1 MIDARTA
8 SIEASDLRTEART
21 YAFLSTLWFPGWEG
35 RVRALELPYRRSG
48 PHALYKELITL
59 ARILRSARHERLLM
73 LNSSSGVIYP
83 DLLACMILG
92 FLPRRYRSAL
102 MLVGEMWE
110 PNTGL
115 RRLVERLAI
124 RLVDRAVDR
133 YVVYSHDDKQS
144 FCALWGIDPDKVG
157 IALCYYHLS
166 ARELEGPPPPNEGHV
181 FAGGDSGRDYAPLV
195 EAARQFPD
203 TRFILATAWTSSR
216 PVPPNVDIVLAKR
229 THTSHAEFVRLLRTA
244 RATVVPLQQGM
255 KRSVGQQ
262 TYLNSMYLG
271 KPTVVARALG
281 ISEHVEDG
289 EHALIVDGTTSEY
302 VSALTWLLDSQ
313 NQENV
318 AAMAE
323 RGRVRAASFT
333 SDRLAADLFR
343 QAELV
348 LRKYSLLED
357 RAQERDDRATS

>member
-1 MIDARTA
+1 MS
-8 SIEASDLRTEART
+8 SIAAAELRTETRKHGFA
-21 YAFLSTLWFPGWEG
+21 STMWFPAWQG
-35 RVRALELPYRRSG
+35 RVQTVELPYPRSG
-48 PHALYKELITL
+48 PHAVAKELITL
-59 ARILRSARHERLLM
+59 VRILRSARRERVLM

-83 DLLACMILG
+83 DLLACVILG

-102 MLVGEMWE
+102 MLIGEMWE

-115 RRLVERLAI
+115 RGLLEKLAI
-124 RLVDRAVDR
+124 RLVNRAVDR
-133 YVVYSHDDKQS
+133 YVVYSQDDKQA

-166 ARELEGPPPPNEGHV
+166 AQELEGPPLPNGTHI

-203 TRFILATAWTSSR
+203 TRFVLATGWTSPK

-229 THTSHAEFVRLLRTA
+229 TSTSHAEFIRLLRTA
-244 RATVVPLQQGM
+244 RASVVPLQQGM

-271 KPTVVARALG
+271 KPTVVARGLG
-281 ISEHVEDG
+281 ISDHLEDG
-289 EHALIVDGTTSEY
+289 EHALVVDGTASGY
-302 VSALTWLLDSQ
+302 VRALTWLLDPQ

-318 AAMAE
+318 AALAE
-323 RGRVRAASFT
+323 RGRTRAASFT
-333 SDRLAADLFR
+333 SDQLAAELFR

-348 LRKYSLLED
+348 LREPSPSGNRAQDGAD
-357 RAQERDDRATS
+357 RAAG

>member
-1 MIDARTA
+1 MS
-8 SIEASDLRTEART
+8 SIAASDLRTETRKH
-21 YAFLSTLWFPGWEG
+21 AFWSTLWFPAWQG
-35 RVRALELPYRRSG
+35 RVRAVELPYPRSG

-59 ARILRSARHERLLM
+59 ARILRSARRERVLM

-92 FLPRRYRSAL
+92 FLPRRYRAAL

-115 RRLVERLAI
+115 RGLFERLAT

-133 YVVYSHDDKQS
+133 YVVYSQDDKQA

-157 IALCYYHLS
+157 VALCYYHLS
-166 ARELEGPPPPNEGHV
+166 AQELEGPPPPNGTHI

-203 TRFILATAWTSSR
+203 TRFILATAWTSPK

-229 THTSHAEFVRLLRTA
+229 TNTSHAEFIHLLRTA

-262 TYLNSMYLG
+262 TYLNSLYLG
-271 KPTVVARALG
+271 KPTLVARALG
-281 ISEHVEDG
+281 LSDHVEDG
-289 EHALIVDGTTSEY
+289 EHALVVDGTASGY
-302 VSALTWLLDSQ
+302 VGALTWLLDPQ
-313 NQENV
+313 NQNNV
-318 AAMAE
+318 TAMAE
-323 RGRVRAASFT
+323 RGRIRAASFT
-333 SDRLAADLFR
+333 SDRLAADLLR

-348 LRKYSLLED
+348 LRKYSLSEDHAQDSAD
-357 RAQERDDRATS
+357 RAPG

>member
-1 MIDARTA
+1 MS
-8 SIEASDLRTEART
+8 SIAASDLRTETRKR
-21 YAFLSTLWFPGWEG
+21 AFLSTLWFPGWEG
-35 RVRALELPYRRSG
+35 RVGALELPYPRSG
-48 PHALYKELITL
+48 PHALHKELITL
-59 ARILRSARHERLLM
+59 ARILRAARHARILI

-92 FLPRRYRSAL
+92 FLPRRYRPAL

-115 RRLVERLAI
+115 RGLIERLAV

-133 YVVYSHDDKQS
+133 YVVYSRDDKEA

-166 ARELEGPPPPNEGHV
+166 AQELEGPAPPNGAHI

-195 EAARQFPD
+195 EAARLFPE
-203 TRFILATAWTSSR
+203 TRFILATAWTSSK
-216 PVPPNVDIVLAKR
+216 PVPPNVDLVLAKR
-229 THTSHAEFVRLLRTA
+229 TRTSHAEFIRLLRTA
-244 RATVVPLQQGM
+244 RASIVPLRQGM
-255 KRSVGQQ
+255 KRSIGQQ

-281 ISEHVEDG
+281 ISDHIEDG
-289 EHALIVDGTTSEY
+289 EHALVVDGTTPGY
-302 VSALTWLLDSQ
+302 VSALTWLLAPQ
-313 NQENV
+313 NQESV

-348 LRKYSLLED
+348 LHKYSLSQSCAPDSAD
-357 RAQERDDRATS
+357 RDER

>member
-1 MIDARTA
+1 MS
-8 SIEASDLRTEART
+8 SIVASDLRTETRKH
-21 YAFLSTLWFPGWEG
+21 AFSSTLWFPGWQD
-35 RVRALELPYRRSG
+35 RVHALELPYPRSG
-48 PHALYKELITL
+48 PHAPYKELITL
-59 ARILRSARHERLLM
+59 ARILRSARHARVLM

-92 FLPRRYRSAL
+92 FLPRRYRPAL

-115 RRLVERLAI
+115 RGLVERLAV
-124 RLVDRAVDR
+124 RLIDRAVDR
-133 YVVYSHDDKQS
+133 YVVYSQDDRQA
-144 FCALWGIDPDKVG
+144 FCALWGIDLDKVG

-166 ARELEGPPPPNEGHV
+166 AQELEGPRPPIGGHI

-195 EAARQFPD
+195 EAARQFPE
-203 TRFILATAWTSSR
+203 TRFVLATAWTSSK

-229 THTSHAEFVRLLRTA
+229 TRTSHAEFIRLLRTA
-244 RATVVPLQQGM
+244 RATVVPLRQGM

-281 ISEHVEDG
+281 ITDHVDDG
-289 EHALIVDGTTSEY
+289 EHALVVDGTTSGY
-302 VSALTWLLDSQ
+302 VSALTWLLDPQ

-333 SDRLAADLFR
+333 SDRLAADLLR

-348 LRKYSLLED
+348 LRKYSLSENSVQRGGD
-357 RAQERDDRATS
+357 RAAG

>member
-1 MIDARTA
+1 MS
-8 SIEASDLRTEART
+8 SISASDLRAETRT
-21 YAFLSTLWFPGWEG
+21 HAFLSTLWFPGWED

-48 PHALYKELITL
+48 PHAPYKELITL

-92 FLPRRYRSAL
+92 FVPRRYRAAL

-115 RRLVERLAI
+115 RGFVERLVV

-133 YVVYSHDDKQS
+133 YVVYSQDDKQS

-166 ARELEGPPPPNEGHV
+166 ARDLEGPPPPNGGHI

-195 EAARQFPD
+195 EAARQFPE
-203 TRFILATAWTSSR
+203 TRFILATAWTSSK

-229 THTSHAEFVRLLRTA
+229 THTSHAEFIRLLRTA

-271 KPTVVARALG
+271 KPTVVARGLG
-281 ISEHVEDG
+281 ISHHVEDRK
-289 EHALIVDGTTSEY
+289 HALVVDGTTSGY
-302 VSALTWLLDSQ
+302 VGALTWLLDPQ
-313 NQENV
+313 KQQDV

-333 SDRLAADLFR
+333 SDRLAGELFR

-348 LRKYSLLED
+348 LRKRSLSEGG
-357 RAQERDDRATS
+357 AQESADRATG

>member
-1 MIDARTA
+1 MSSIA
-8 SIEASDLRTEART
+8 SSDLRTET
-21 YAFLSTLWFPGWEG
+21 TKHAFSSTLWFPGWKD
-35 RVRALELPYRRSG
+35 RVDALELPYPRSG
-48 PHALYKELITL
+48 PHAAYKELFTL
-59 ARILRSARHERLLM
+59 ARILRSARHAQALI

-92 FLPRRYRSAL
+92 FLPRRDRAAL

-115 RRLVERLAI
+115 RGLVERLAI

-133 YVVYSHDDKQS
+133 YVVYSRDDKEA
-144 FCALWGIDPDKVG
+144 FCGLWGVDPDKVG

-166 ARELEGPPPPNEGHV
+166 ARELEGPSPPNGGHI

-203 TRFILATAWTSSR
+203 TRFVLATAWTSSKS
-216 PVPPNVDIVLAKR
+216 VPPNVDIVLAKR
-229 THTSHAEFVRLLRTA
+229 DRTSHAEFIRLLRTA
-244 RATVVPLQQGM
+244 RATVVPLRQGM

-281 ISEHVEDG
+281 ISDHVEDG
-289 EHALIVDGTTSEY
+289 EHALVVDGTTSGY
-302 VSALTWLLDSQ
+302 VSALTWLLDPQ

-333 SDRLAADLFR
+333 SDRLAADLLR

-348 LRKYSLLED
+348 LRKYSLTESCAQGDAD
-357 RAQERDDRATS
+357 RVEG

>member
-1 MIDARTA
+1 MSPITA
-8 SIEASDLRTEART
+8 LGLRTERRE
-21 YAFLSTLWFPGWEG
+21 YAFSSTLWFPAWQG
-35 RVRALELPYRRSG
+35 RVRAVELPYPRSG
-48 PHALYKELITL
+48 PHAVYKELITL
-59 ARILRSARHERLLM
+59 VRILRSARHERVLL
-73 LNSSSGVIYP
+73 LNSSSGTIYP
-83 DLLACMILG
+83 DVLACMILG

-115 RRLVERLAI
+115 RGLLERLAI

-133 YVVYSHDDKQS
+133 YVVYSQDDRQA
-144 FCALWGIDPDKVG
+144 FCALWRIDLDKVG

-166 ARELEGPPPPNEGHV
+166 AQELEAPPPPNGTHI

-195 EAARQFPD
+195 EAARRFPD
-203 TRFILATAWTSSR
+203 TRFVLATAWRS
-216 PVPPNVDIVLAKR
+216 PKPLPPNVDIVLAKR
-229 THTSHAEFVRLLRTA
+229 TSTSHAEFVRLLRTA

-271 KPTVVARALG
+271 KPTVVARGLG
-281 ISEHVEDG
+281 VSDHVEDR
-289 EHALIVDGTTSEY
+289 EHALVVDGTASGY
-302 VSALTWLLDSQ
+302 VGALRWLLDPQ
-313 NQENV
+313 NQEKV

-323 RGRVRAASFT
+323 RGRARAASFT
-333 SDRLAADLFR
+333 SDRIAADLLR

-348 LRKYSLLED
+348 LRKSSPSETF
-357 RAQERDDRATS
+357 A

>member
-1 MIDARTA
+1 MS
-8 SIEASDLRTEART
+8 SIAASDLRTETRKQ
-21 YAFLSTLWFPGWEG
+21 AFWSTLWFPAWQG
-35 RVRALELPYRRSG
+35 RVRAVELPYPRSG
-48 PHALYKELITL
+48 PHAVYKELITL
-59 ARILRSARHERLLM
+59 VRILRSARHERVLM
-73 LNSSSGVIYP
+73 LNSSSGTIYP
-83 DLLACMILG
+83 DLLACVILG

-115 RRLVERLAI
+115 RGLLERLAI

-133 YVVYSHDDKQS
+133 YVVYSQDDKQA
-144 FCALWGIDPDKVG
+144 FCALWDIDLDRVG

-166 ARELEGPPPPNEGHV
+166 ARELEGPPPANGPHI

-203 TRFILATAWTSSR
+203 TRFILATAWRSPK

-229 THTSHAEFVRLLRTA
+229 TSTSHAEFIRLLRTA

-255 KRSVGQQ
+255 RRSVGQQ

-271 KPTVVARALG
+271 KPTVVARGLG
-281 ISEHVEDG
+281 ISDHVEDR
-289 EHALIVDGTTSEY
+289 EHALIVDGTVSGY
-302 VSALTWLLDSQ
+302 VGALTWLLDPQ
-313 NQENV
+313 NQEDV

-323 RGRVRAASFT
+323 RGRLRAASFT
-333 SDRLAADLFR
+333 SDRLAAELLR

-348 LRKYSLLED
+348 LRKSSPSENF
-357 RAQERDDRATS
+357 AQESAGRAAD

>member
-1 MIDARTA
+1 M
-8 SIEASDLRTEART
+8 
-21 YAFLSTLWFPGWEG
+21 
-35 RVRALELPYRRSG
+35 V
-48 PHALYKELITL
+48 
-59 ARILRSARHERLLM
+59 RILRAARRERVLI

-83 DLLACMILG
+83 DLLACMVLG
-92 FLPRRYRSAL
+92 FLPRRHRSAL

-115 RRLVERLAI
+115 RELLERLAV

-133 YVVYSHDDKQS
+133 YVVYSQDDKQA

-157 IALCYYHLS
+157 VAPCYYHLS
-166 ARELEGPPPPNEGHV
+166 AQELEGPPPENGTHV

-195 EAARQFPD
+195 DAARRFPD
-203 TRFILATAWTSSR
+203 TRFILATAWTSPK
-216 PVPPNVDIVLAKR
+216 PVPPNVEIVLAKR
-229 THTSHAEFVRLLRTA
+229 TSTSHAEFIRLLRTA

-281 ISEHVEDG
+281 LSDHVEDR
-289 EHALIVDGTTSEY
+289 EHALVVDGTAPGY
-302 VSALTWLLDSQ
+302 VDALAWLLDPK
-313 NQENV
+313 NQDNV

-323 RGRVRAASFT
+323 RGRVKAASFT
-333 SDRLAADLFR
+333 SDRLAADLLR

-348 LRKYSLLED
+348 LRKHSLSGN
-357 RAQERDDRATS
+357 RAQEGADRAAG

>member
-1 MIDARTA
+1 MS
-8 SIEASDLRTEART
+8 SIAASDLRTETRKHT
-21 YAFLSTLWFPGWEG
+21 FLSTLWFPGWEG
-35 RVRALELPYRRSG
+35 RVGALELPYPRSG

-59 ARILRSARHERLLM
+59 ARILRSARHARVLM

-92 FLPRRYRSAL
+92 FLPRRYRAAL
-102 MLVGEMWE
+102 MLIGEMWE
-110 PNTGL
+110 PNAGL
-115 RRLVERLAI
+115 RGLVERLAI

-133 YVVYSHDDKQS
+133 YVVYSRDDKEA

-157 IALCYYHLS
+157 ITLCYYHLS
-166 ARELEGPPPPNEGHV
+166 AQELEGPPPPNGGHI

-203 TRFILATAWTSSR
+203 TRFILATAWTSSK
-216 PVPPNVDIVLAKR
+216 PVPANVHIVLAKR
-229 THTSHAEFVRLLRTA
+229 TRTSHAEFIRLLHTA
-244 RATVVPLQQGM
+244 HATVVPLQQGM

-281 ISEHVEDG
+281 ISDHVEDG
-289 EHALIVDGTTSEY
+289 EHALVVDGTMSGY
-302 VSALTWLLDSQ
+302 VGALTWLLGPQ

-348 LRKYSLLED
+348 LRRYSLSENCALDGAD
-357 RAQERDDRATS
+357 RAAG

>member
-1 MIDARTA
+1 MS
-8 SIEASDLRTEART
+8 SIAASDLRTETRK

-35 RVRALELPYRRSG
+35 RVGALELPYPRSG

-59 ARILRSARHERLLM
+59 ARILRSGRHARVLM

-92 FLPRRYRSAL
+92 FLPRRYRPAL

-110 PNTGL
+110 PNTGF
-115 RRLVERLAI
+115 RGLVERLAV

-133 YVVYSHDDKQS
+133 YVVYSQDDKRS

-166 ARELEGPPPPNEGHV
+166 AQELEGPPPPNGGHI

-203 TRFILATAWTSSR
+203 TRFVLATAWTSSK

-229 THTSHAEFVRLLRTA
+229 TSASHAEFIRLLRTA

-281 ISEHVEDG
+281 ISDHVEDG
-289 EHALIVDGTTSEY
+289 EHALVVDGTTSGY
-302 VSALTWLLDSQ
+302 VSALTWLLDPQ

-348 LRKYSLLED
+348 LQKYARAENCAQEGAD
-357 RAQERDDRATS
+357 RAAG